1 MLSSD
6 CWIYDMIT
14 TSTSESDLFY
24 SSRPPGIK
32 LKTNTYITEK
42 RDYFAL
48 FEVVGKNTI
57 W

>member
-1 MLSSD
+1 MLFSD

-24 SSRPPGIK
+24 SSRPQGIK

-48 FEVVGKNTI
+48 LEVVGKNST
-57 W
+57 